1 MKFLVDR
8 CVGPR
13 LADWLRAQGH
23 DVVESRRLGPDPG
36 DQALLEH
43 ASSEGRILVTID
55 TDFGRLLYVR
65 RFQHA
70 GLVRL
75 PDVPGPQR
83 ITLMARVVRQHRLA
97 LESGAV
103 ITIRGGRIRI
113 THPPVH

>member
-1 MKFLVDR
+1 MKFLVDL

-43 ASSEGRILVTID
+43 AKSEGRMLVKID

-75 PDVPGPQR
+75 RDVPGPQR